1 MGGARDPVGGRGRDG
16 VGDDV
21 PEPVG
26 PPDARA
32 SDRSPDDGYYEESDG
47 VVPYGE
53 NAVHEDPGYVDA
65 TSGPMEGF
73 FTEDPVAA
81 TRETVVAREEERF
94 GGIKIGSAFFG
105 WLTATAMA
113 VLLVAAVTAAGRA
126 GFLAGMDL
134 IAEAGMASSGGM
146 TGVIVLLT
154 IPFLAYFSGGYV
166 AGRMARF
173 NGIGQGL
180 MVWLWAVIVAAGVA
194 LLAMFSGGQL
204 NVLSTLNSFLRL
216 PVGEGQLS
224 TSGVIAVIAVAAT
237 ALVGAV
243 LGGIAGVHY
252 HRKVDRAGFTPTE
265 EYYQS

>member
-1 MGGARDPVGGRGRDG
+1 MGGARDPVGGQGRDG

-26 PPDARA
+26 PSDDPA
-32 SDRSPDDGYYEESDG
+32 SDRSLDGAYYEESDRG
-47 VVPYGE
+47 VPDGANTGNE
-53 NAVHEDPGYVDA
+53 EPAYVDA
-65 TSGPMEGF
+65 TASPVEGF
-73 FTEDPVAA
+73 FTEDPAA
-81 TRETVVAREEERF
+81 AIRETVVAREEERF

-113 VLLVAAVTAAGRA
+113 ILLVVAVTAAGRA
-126 GFLAGMDL
+126 GFLAGTDVT
-134 IAEAGMASSGGM
+134 AEAGQAPSGGV
-146 TGVIVLLT
+146 TGLIVLLT

-180 MVWLWAVIVAAGVA
+180 MVWLWAIIAAAGVA
-194 LLAMFSGGQL
+194 LLAMVSGGQF
-204 NVLSTLNSFLRL
+204 NVLTTLNSFLRL

-224 TSGVIAVIAVAAT
+224 TTGTIAAIAVAAT

-252 HRKVDRAGFTPTE
+252 HRKVDRAGFTPTQ
-265 EYYQS
+265 EYYQP

>member
-1 MGGARDPVGGRGRDG
+1 M
-16 VGDDV
+16 GDDF
-21 PEPVG
+21 PEPLG

-47 VVPYGE
+47 VVPAGE
-53 NAVHEDPGYVDA
+53 SVGYEDPGYVDA
-65 TSGPMEGF
+65 TGGPVEGF

-81 TRETVVAREEERF
+81 IHETVVAREEERF

-113 VLLVAAVTAAGRA
+113 ILLVAAVTAAARA
-126 GFLAGMDL
+126 GYLAGTDL
-134 IAEAGMASSGGM
+134 MAEAGQASSGGV
-146 TGVIVLLT
+146 TGVIVLLS

-194 LLAMFSGGQL
+194 LLPMVSGGQL
-204 NVLSTLNSFLRL
+204 NALTMLSSFLRL
-216 PVGEGQLS
+216 PAAEGQLS
-224 TSGVIAVIAVAAT
+224 TSGIIAVIAVAAT

-243 LGGIAGVHY
+243 LGGMTGVHY
-252 HRKVDRAGFTPTE
+252 HRKVDRVGFTPTE
-265 EYYQS
+265 EYYQP

>member
-1 MGGARDPVGGRGRDG
+1 
-16 VGDDV
+16 
-21 PEPVG
+21 
-26 PPDARA
+26 
-32 SDRSPDDGYYEESDG
+32 
-47 VVPYGE
+47 
-53 NAVHEDPGYVDA
+53 
-65 TSGPMEGF
+65 
-73 FTEDPVAA
+73 
-81 TRETVVAREEERF
+81 
-94 GGIKIGSAFFG
+94 
-105 WLTATAMA
+105 
-113 VLLVAAVTAAGRA
+113 
-126 GFLAGMDL
+126 MDL